1 MDRKTFKIAYINTP
15 MQNTAKKLQ
24 ILKFSKIFEDY
35 RKTVSFI
42 FADYNAESDPE
53 VAKTIGTQRWK
64 AETLL

>member
-1 MDRKTFKIAYINTP
+1 MDRKTLKIAYINTP

-35 RKTVSFI
+35 RKTVFFI
-42 FADYNAESDPE
+42 FANYNAESDPG
-53 VAKTIGTQRWK
+53 VAKTIGSKRWK